1 MHGFQGDWGR
11 CVLTCERIATVFIAL
26 SIFQTLRR
34 RHPWEILSLTGQ
46 RLSKSLQPMS
56 YPSVF
61 HQTEFSISL
70 VDMTQASPSKTL
82 LLAEDDEDDYVL
94 FCEAIKDAPAPVVL
108 HWVKNGEELMAALK
122 QDKTD
127 IIFLDINMP
136 LKNGFECLTEI
147 RGDDD
152 LKETPVIIYSTS
164 DDSKL
169 IDWMYNAGANLYL
182 CKPTDFKKLKN
193 RILKAIG
200 MDWQKQR
207 PYSQPE
213 HFVLG

>member
-1 MHGFQGDWGR
+1 MS
-11 CVLTCERIATVFIAL
+11 EASAT
-26 SIFQTLRR
+26 
-34 RHPWEILSLTGQ
+34 
-46 RLSKSLQPMS
+46 
-56 YPSVF
+56 
-61 HQTEFSISL
+61 
-70 VDMTQASPSKTL
+70 KTL

-94 FCEAIKDAPAPVVL
+94 FCEAIKDFPGSL
-108 HWVKNGEELMAALK
+108 KLNWVKNGEELMAALK
-122 QDKTD
+122 HDKTD

-147 RGDDD
+147 RRDRD

-182 CKPTDFKKLKN
+182 CKPTDFKKLKS
-193 RILKAIG
+193 RILKAIS
-200 MDWQKQR
+200 MDWRKQT
-207 PYSQPE
+207 PFSQSD